1 MNLEQVRQ
9 TRRARDLFFSG
20 ESIVSQWVPEPIT
33 RSWERSRRLGLSA
46 SDKRLFD
53 MAAPG
58 ERRIATERGERLI
71 RYAMPEMT
79 RLYKAFHTQDWV
91 LACLDVSGFVICS
104 IGDAEGP
111 CRELESLFRNGVSLS
126 ESAIGTGAPGCA
138 LVEQKPFIVHANE
151 HFLDEIHGYSCAAVP
166 LFDVNGD
173 LIGVLNATC
182 RSGRDLSS
190 VCEALRVAARAI
202 ENHMLLDLPG
212 ALHVSLHYHPDLL
225 RTPLAAV
232 LAFSEHGQLLGGNQI
247 ARKLLGHTRS
257 ATEFDH
263 MFDLP
268 FARAVD
274 ELSGRNAEPIVTD
287 TPAGIRVH
295 LSLARHADDVMRV
308 GKALLP
314 PPSGKR
320 SSHASSDMFCSDPAL
335 LDTIGDAKLAFA
347 RYIPVLLTGETGTGK
362 EVLARELHA
371 SGPRRNG
378 PFVPVNCASI
388 PDGLIEAELFGY
400 VEGAFTGARR
410 GGAPG
415 KFEQAHG
422 GTLFLDEIGDM
433 PLSLQARLLRVLQ
446 ERAVMP
452 VGGSKDRPIDISL
465 VCATHRDLKALVA
478 TGEFREDLYY
488 RIDGLCVTLPPLR
501 ERADLSELIGQIVDR
516 EIGDRLTLSL
526 SDDALECLR
535 SFAWPGN
542 IRQLSLIL
550 RRAIALAAGSALIAP
565 RHLPEEMR
573 QTRSNVGREVASLER
588 TERDAVLMALHQC
601 AGNIAATARQLGVG
615 RPTLYRKMRK
625 YNIEV
630 QGVKTIF

>member
-1 MNLEQVRQ
+1 MNLEQVQQ

-20 ESIVSQWVPEPIT
+20 ESNVQQWVPEPIM

-46 SDKRLFD
+46 SDKRLFA

-58 ERRIATERGERLI
+58 ERRMAAERGERLI
-71 RYAMPEMT
+71 RYAMPEII

-104 IGDAEGP
+104 IGDADGP

-126 ESAIGTGAPGCA
+126 ESAIGTGAPGCV
-138 LVEQKPFIVHANE
+138 LVEQKPFIVYANE
-151 HFLDEIHGYSCAAVP
+151 HFLDEIHGFSCAAVP

-173 LIGVLNATC
+173 LVGVLNATC
-182 RSGRDLSS
+182 HNGRDLSS

-202 ENHMLLDLPG
+202 ETRMLLDLPE

-232 LAFSEHGQLLGGNQI
+232 LAFSKHGQLLGGNQI

-257 ATEFDH
+257 ATTFDH
-263 MFDLP
+263 LFDLP
-268 FARAVD
+268 FAHAVD
-274 ELSGRNAEPIVTD
+274 QLTGRDAEPIVTD
-287 TPAGIRVH
+287 TLVGISVH
-295 LSLARHADDVMRV
+295 LSLTHHADGVPLV
-308 GKALLP
+308 AKALFSRP
-314 PPSGKR
+314 ASRR
-320 SSHASSDMFCSDPAL
+320 SSRASSTMICSDPSL
-335 LDTIGDAKLAFA
+335 LDAIGEAKIAFA
-347 RYIPVLLTGETGTGK
+347 RDIPVLLTGETGTGK
-362 EVLARELHA
+362 EVLARELHT

-400 VEGAFTGARR
+400 VDGAFTGARR
-410 GGAPG
+410 GGATG
-415 KFEQAHG
+415 KFEHAHG

-465 VCATHRDLKALVA
+465 VCATHRDIKALVA
-478 TGEFREDLYY
+478 KGEFREDLYY
-488 RIDGLCVTLPPLR
+488 RIDGLCITLPPLR
-501 ERADLSELIGQIVDR
+501 ERVDLLELIGQIVDR
-516 EIGDRLTLSL
+516 EVGEDLRLPL
-526 SDDALECLR
+526 SDGALECLR

-542 IRQLSLIL
+542 IRQLSVIL
-550 RRAIALAAGSALIAP
+550 RRAVALAAGGAQIEP
-565 RHLPEEMR
+565 RHLPDEMR
-573 QTRSNVGREVASLER
+573 QIRSNVRHEVTSLER
-588 TERDAVLMALHQC
+588 TERDAVFMALHQC
-601 AGNIAATARQLGVG
+601 AGNISATARRLGIG

-630 QGVKTIF
+630 QGVRTIS